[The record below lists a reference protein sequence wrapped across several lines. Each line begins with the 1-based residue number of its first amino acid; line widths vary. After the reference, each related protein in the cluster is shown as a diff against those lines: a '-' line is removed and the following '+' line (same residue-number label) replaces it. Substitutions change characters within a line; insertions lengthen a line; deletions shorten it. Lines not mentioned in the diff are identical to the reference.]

1 MPDLI
6 ASDSTFSR
14 QQQNI
19 LRFMVDMMIPAAV
32 ELPSAADDNIFTAIV
47 ALMTEHA
54 GAIKQGLD
62 AIEASSQKSFGNE
75 FSKLDDAEKTSVIN
89 TFRFSQAEL
98 VNAIQVYVASS
109 YYQDARVLASL
120 GLQARPPHPGGYA
133 VAATDWSLLEPVR
146 SKGKI
151 YRSA

>member
-14 QQQNI
+14 RQQNI

-47 ALMTEHA
+47 VLMTERA
-54 GAIKQGLD
+54 GAIKQGLA
-62 AIEASSQKSFGNE
+62 AIQASSQKHFGKD
-75 FSKLDDAEKTSVIN
+75 FSMLDDAAKTSVIN
-89 TFRFSQAEL
+89 TFRLSQAEL

-151 YRSA
+151 YRPV